1 MTKKTLTLGGARKR
15 EKGELLTRK
24 GKILYIPKKE
34 QEESSAGVATNRK
47 GSAPRHRS
55 ATKKIESKNRHKLAF
70 RKMEKCFPKV
80 FNLSNPRPLEKGIRE
95 ELLKMDNEV
104 SNKTIRLGLFF
115 YCNSHQYL
123 KSVKEGVQKVNA
135 KGRFTKKVTKDEE
148 ESAKE
153 RLKEL
158 YRSIKSKK

>member
-24 GKILYIPKKE
+24 GKILYIPKKDRDE
-34 QEESSAGVATNRK
+34 FDAGAACNRQTVT
-47 GSAPRHRS
+47 PRHKPAS
-55 ATKKIESKNRHKLAF
+55 KKIESKNRHKLAF

-135 KGRFTKKVTKDEE
+135 KGRFTKKVTKAEE
-148 ESAKE
+148 DSAKE
-153 RLKEL
+153 RLREPYIL
-158 YRSIKSKK
+158 AY